1 MSSAGPQAKEV
12 RSLVPAR
19 LDRLPWARFHW
30 LIVVG
35 LGFSW
40 ILDGLEVQIVAAN
53 GYAHTL
59 GMDSVQVGLAGTV
72 YLIGQVC
79 GALFFGRLADRLG
92 RRNLFIVSLGV
103 YLLGSA
109 IAGLAFAP
117 WFFYIFRFV
126 AGAGIGGE
134 YAAINSAIDELIP
147 SKYRGRV
154 DVAINGTYWA
164 GAALG
169 AVANLFF
176 LNPDI
181 LPQDVGWRLS
191 FFVGPIL
198 GLLIIYLR
206 RHIPESPRWQMTHG
220 REEEGERNVDR
231 IEKRIR
237 QEGKQIPDVDES
249 KAITVKEYGRVPFL
263 TIAAVL
269 FRQYPRR
276 TLVGVTLMVTQS
288 FLYNAIFF
296 TYALVLANFYGIPPS
311 DASVYFIVFA
321 VGNLTGALFLG
332 HFFDTWGRR
341 RMLFGTYAV
350 AGLILLVSAFLFNA
364 GALNA
369 ITQTIFWCASF
380 FFASAGA
387 SAAYLTVSEIF
398 PLELRSQVISYVF
411 SVGQLVGAVA
421 PVLYGALIGDG
432 TSRTPL
438 FWGYMIGA
446 VVMIFGGVIAGV
458 FGVSAA
464 GRSLEDVTAPLSI
477 VSSPEGGVTPEGA
490 KTEGSDA
497 ASRRAPR
504 G

>member
-1 MSSAGPQAKEV
+1 MSSSKIEVKEV

-19 LDRLPWARFHW
+19 MDRLPWARFHW

-53 GYAHTL
+53 GYAQTL
-59 GMDSVQVGLAGTV
+59 GMGSVEVGLAGTI
-72 YLIGQVC
+72 YLVGQVV

-92 RRNLFIVSLGV
+92 RRNLFIISLGI
-103 YLLGSA
+103 YLVGSA
-109 IAGLAFAP
+109 VAGLAFAP
-117 WFFYIFRFV
+117 WFFYVFRFI

-134 YAAINSAIDELIP
+134 YAAINSAIDEIIP

-169 AVANLFF
+169 AVASAFF
-176 LNPDI
+176 LNPAI
-181 LPQDVGWRLS
+181 FPQDLGWRLS
-191 FFVGPIL
+191 FFIGPIL

-220 REEEGERNVDR
+220 REAEAERNVDA
-231 IEKRIR
+231 IEERIR
-237 QEGKQIPDVDES
+237 QEGKEIPPVDES
-249 KAITVKEYGRVPFL
+249 KAITVREYGRVPFL
-263 TIAAVL
+263 TIASVL
-269 FRQYPRR
+269 FRKYPRR
-276 TLVGVTLMVTQS
+276 TLVGVTMMVTQS

-296 TYALVLANFYGIPPS
+296 TYALVLGNFYGIPPEN
-311 DASVYFIVFA
+311 ASIYFIVFA
-321 VGNLTGALFLG
+321 IGNLLGALCLG

-341 RMLFGTYAV
+341 RMIFGTYVV
-350 AGLILLVSAFLFNA
+350 AGLVLLVSAFLFNA
-364 GALNA
+364 GVLNA
-369 ITQTIFWCASF
+369 LTQTIFWCVSF

-432 TSRTPL
+432 TSREPL
-438 FWGYMIGA
+438 FWGYVIGS

-464 GRSLEDVTAPLSI
+464 GKSLEDVADPLSLVAKPDEG
-477 VSSPEGGVTPEGA
+477 VSPGA
-490 KTEGSDA
+490 EAK
-497 ASRRAPR
+497 R
-504 G
+504 